1 MINKKLGCLGAG
13 VKGVEMVKKKPEIEQ
28 VLSRCVGDISHFP
41 KAYLYVERSAIIDN
55 IASLSSAVAE
65 VGLPCVLK
73 LECGPRTVCTEIC
86 QNLAECSQ
94 AFNDLQNKMSQGSDS
109 SVVAIRYIK
118 GTVHNVDLVVFRR
131 KLVAAFVVDNGS
143 TRPGSFTETAAC
155 MPSCLSSDKV
165 GQLVTAAYQCC
176 TEIGLENGVFN
187 VEMKMT
193 PTGPKLIKINARM
206 GGFYYRHWILKCYGV
221 DMVKYVFMI
230 ASGIKPIPPK
240 LNPSCHIM
248 GVAFDPSTH
257 ADVLDSQKFRNAME
271 HIKGQNDVILTAD
284 KDLRNPSFAVS
295 NTNQEEPMCSVAVC
309 TERRVSAKE
318 KLLSLCITLGVGS
331 PEYNVQ
337 HLISDFR

>member
-118 GTVHNVDLVVFRR
+118 GTVHNVETRSSLRSGQWFHTPRVFYR
-131 KLVAAFVVDNGS
+131 N
-143 TRPGSFTETAAC
+143 C
-155 MPSCLSSDKV
+155 CLH
-165 GQLVTAAYQCC
+165 A
-176 TEIGLENGVFN
+176 
-187 VEMKMT
+187 
-193 PTGPKLIKINARM
+193 
-206 GGFYYRHWILKCYGV
+206 
-221 DMVKYVFMI
+221 
-230 ASGIKPIPPK
+230 
-240 LNPSCHIM
+240 IM
-248 GVAFDPSTH
+248 
-257 ADVLDSQKFRNAME
+257 SQFR
-271 HIKGQNDVILTAD
+271 
-284 KDLRNPSFAVS
+284 
-295 NTNQEEPMCSVAVC
+295 
-309 TERRVSAKE
+309 
-318 KLLSLCITLGVGS
+318 
-331 PEYNVQ
+331 
-337 HLISDFR
+337 